1 MKLVL
6 DTNVVVSGLLQ
17 PFGAPGQIVRLV
29 AAGNVRV
36 AHDAR
41 IIAEYREVLHRDK
54 FGFTP
59 ALVEAFLDLIVA
71 EGESVS
77 AEPLPGRLPD
87 PDDEVFLEVARAAQV
102 DALVTGN
109 LRHFPAARRQGVLVL
124 SPREL
129 IQLYQRRAGEL

>member
-6 DTNVVVSGLLQ
+6 DTNVVVSGMLQ

-29 AAGNVRV
+29 AAGKLRL

-41 IIAEYREVLHRDK
+41 IVAEYREVLRRDK
-54 FGFTP
+54 FSLAP
-59 ALVEAFLDLIVA
+59 DLVEAFLALIVA
-71 EGESVS
+71 EGEAVA

-87 PDDEVFLEVARAAQV
+87 PDDQMFLEVARAAQV

-129 IQLYQRRAGEL
+129 IQLYQLRAG